1 MNRENIIY
9 QSQLNNAIET
19 NNFKMLYG
27 KKIMITGATGLI
39 GSCVIDILMKENE
52 INQADIEIFAMVRNV
67 KNAEKIFKKYLKCV
81 KFKIIEYDVTQ
92 EIKEKLNVDY
102 VIHAASNAHPLAF
115 AKEPINTLLGIVEG
129 VNYLLNYSIRNKISN
144 VLYVSSGE
152 NTLNG

>member
-92 EIKEKLNVDY
+92 EIKEKFWYNMQ
-102 VIHAASNAHPLAF
+102 
-115 AKEPINTLLGIVEG
+115 
-129 VNYLLNYSIRNKISN
+129 
-144 VLYVSSGE
+144 
-152 NTLNG
+152 

>member
-67 KNAEKIFKKYLKCV
+67 KNAEKIFKKY
-81 KFKIIEYDVTQ
+81 
-92 EIKEKLNVDY
+92 
-102 VIHAASNAHPLAF
+102 
-115 AKEPINTLLGIVEG
+115 
-129 VNYLLNYSIRNKISN
+129 
-144 VLYVSSGE
+144 
-152 NTLNG
+152 

>member
-81 KFKIIEYDVTQ
+81 KFKIIE
-92 EIKEKLNVDY
+92 
-102 VIHAASNAHPLAF
+102 
-115 AKEPINTLLGIVEG
+115 
-129 VNYLLNYSIRNKISN
+129 
-144 VLYVSSGE
+144 
-152 NTLNG
+152 